1 MKGILPILMAAALVP
16 AALEA
21 QQNPQLIGEG
31 ARVYASNCARCHN
44 ARSSTERTDA
54 QWAMVVSHMR
64 ARANFTKRE
73 AAAVLAYLQAT
84 NLPEPP
90 AGGAADADRSLV
102 VLPPAL
108 ADALRDLSAVADEP
122 EPPGESR
129 RKPDGR

>member
-1 MKGILPILMAAALVP
+1 MTTNLQILIAVALLLP
-16 AALEA
+16 AGLDA

-64 ARANFTKRE
+64 ARANFTKAE

-84 NLPEPP
+84 NMPEG
-90 AGGAADADRSLV
+90 GGAGTDGDRNLV
-102 VLPPAL
+102 VLPASL
-108 ADALRDLSAVADEP
+108 EKALREHARRMHADGP
-122 EPPGESR
+122 TTGKDP
-129 RKPDGR
+129 KGR